1 MDTTVVPDRRALFA
15 GFFMVG
21 LSGFGG
27 VLPHAQHMLVERRRW
42 LSEQQFAEVL
52 GLGQVLPGPNIV
64 NVAVAVGARFHG
76 VGGALA
82 ACGGLL
88 LAPLG
93 VVLLLAAL
101 YAGYRQQPLVQGLL
115 HGLAP
120 TAIGLIFGMAL
131 KLASRLPRHWRP
143 WLLAALTFGAVA
155 LWQLPLLLVL
165 LLLAPLGVALAWYWP
180 EGGR

>member
-1 MDTTVVPDRRALFA
+1 MMTRVVPDRRALFA
-15 GFFMVG
+15 GFFIVG

-76 VGGALA
+76 ASGALV
-82 ACGGLL
+82 ACAGLL

-101 YAGYRQQPLVQGLL
+101 YAGYQQLPLVQGLL
-115 HGLAP
+115 RGLAP
-120 TAIGLIFGMAL
+120 AAIGLIFGMGL
-131 KLASRLPRHWRP
+131 KLAARLPRKRRP
-143 WLLAALTFGAVA
+143 WGLALLTFAAVA

-165 LLLAPLGVALAWYWP
+165 LLLAPLGVALAWRWP
-180 EGGR
+180 EGAQ

>member
-1 MDTTVVPDRRALFA
+1 MTTLVVPDRRALFA

-42 LSEQQFAEVL
+42 LSQQQFAEML

-76 VGGALA
+76 ASGALA

-93 VVLLLAAL
+93 VVLLLASV
-101 YAGYRQQPLVQGLL
+101 YASYQQLPLVQGLL
-115 HGLAP
+115 RGLGP

-131 KLASRLPRHWRP
+131 KLAARLPRRVLP
-143 WLLAALTFGAVA
+143 WLLLLATFVAVA
-155 LWQLPLLLVL
+155 IWQLPLLPVL
-165 LLLAPLGVALAWYWP
+165 LLLATLGIAASWFWP
-180 EGGR
+180 GSTR